1 MCGQKKC
8 HSNVGMSY
16 KKIVCKKLGT
26 NFAECSEVV
35 AAPLKE
41 PSAGQLRVKIS
52 ACGINASDINFT
64 SGQYSVGAAK
74 VPFDCGFEAIGVVS
88 AVGNDLKEKFAAG
101 DAVVVLSSFS
111 VGSHFVS

>member
-1 MCGQKKC
+1 
-8 HSNVGMSY
+8 MSY

-35 AAPLKE
+35 TAPLKE
-41 PSAGQLRVKIS
+41 PTAGQLRVKIS

-64 SGQYSVGAAK
+64 SGQYSAGAAK

-88 AVGNDLKEKFAAG
+88 AVGADLKQKFAAG

-111 VGSHFVS
+111 VGSHFVL